1 MWCAQC
7 VAHGTQGGP
16 LFILPWCHVQ
26 VGTLQV
32 TGLLF
37 RPLVHGVCLH
47 LASCI
52 DLPSGSRALGGGGHC
67 VVLVTVTALGDLW
80 SHQLM
85 LSPMPVSP
93 FNDKVASSCSGWLF
107 CCGSPP
113 ALYVFCCGLETRSP
127 VLPLQEALGRTGNL
141 IVVQRT
147 PPPTSKQ
154 ECGSHL
160 CLSYVGQVCTVPNV
174 KWSCASLVVHMCVCL
189 CMHTYMYV
197 VGGLCCFSTHV
208 DSPFAGSV
216 ATVVFPW
223 RHCHVLLH

>member
-1 MWCAQC
+1 M
-7 VAHGTQGGP
+7 
-16 LFILPWCHVQ
+16 
-26 VGTLQV
+26 
-32 TGLLF
+32 
-37 RPLVHGVCLH
+37 
-47 LASCI
+47 
-52 DLPSGSRALGGGGHC
+52 
-67 VVLVTVTALGDLW
+67 VLVTVTALGDLW

-93 FNDKVASSCSGWLF
+93 FYDKVVLAVVGCSAVG
-107 CCGSPP
+107 
-113 ALYVFCCGLETRSP
+113 ALLHCMYSVVALRPEAQWYW
-127 VLPLQEALGRTGNL
+127 LQEALGRTGNL

-223 RHCHVLLH
+223 RHCHILLH